1 MNSEPESTKGQCAV
15 PGCARPA
22 ETRGVC
28 NAHYFHRHDKGDI
41 GDLVRKS
48 MRPSNRGRKAQARA
62 TPPVQQGRQ
71 AKAPGPG
78 AGDEAAVAAI
88 RAVLR
93 LLDVRSVDLPVEG
106 GHAFIAAGGTAL
118 LRADG
123 TLVPGRL
130 NVGQ

>member
-62 TPPVQQGRQ
+62 TPP
-71 AKAPGPG
+71 GPG

-123 TLVPGRL
+123 SLVPGRL